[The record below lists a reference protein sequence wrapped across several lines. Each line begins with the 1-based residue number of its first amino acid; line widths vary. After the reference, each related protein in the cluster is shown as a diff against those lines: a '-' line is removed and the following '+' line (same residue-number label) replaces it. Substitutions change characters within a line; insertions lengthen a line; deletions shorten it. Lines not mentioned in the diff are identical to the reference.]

1 MWVFTHVNIT
11 WNQCVLVLRFSWM
24 ETILDS
30 AEAALVLVIITWIPI
45 SYPLLPAS
53 TRAQG
58 VKRFTQSE
66 LRQACIRRP
75 TRENSETRS
84 DCRVSSSSWLVTS
97 RAYSSWLVGHYEIR
111 VLKWQI
117 VTGLLTCWKN
127 RFQMFSFR
135 LKNILNSFCHW
146 FFIILFTKGLKTR
159 PKDKDEGQSHVS
171 WTHQSS

>member
-1 MWVFTHVNIT
+1 MWVFTQVNIT
-11 WNQCVLVLRFSWM
+11 WNQCILLLRFSWM

-53 TRAQG
+53 T
-58 VKRFTQSE
+58 
-66 LRQACIRRP
+66 RQACIRRP

-127 RFQMFSFR
+127 RFQMFSF

-159 PKDKDEGQSHVS
+159 PKDNDEGQSHVS